1 MSAVNTV
8 SSGGSSGA
16 RGRVFRGSTVLL
28 LCCFFAVAVICPL
41 IRMLLNLGQADIPAL
56 LSSSAVGEAVLHS
69 VIVSLTSTV
78 IAILIAAVAAWC
90 MTRTRV
96 WLKAVFGVCILLPM
110 LIPSISHG
118 MGLIILFG
126 SNGSLTKLLGLSGGI
141 YGFVGIVVGSVMYA
155 FPVAYIMISDILRYE
170 DGTPYD
176 AAAALGL
183 SKPRRFSAITM
194 PYMRKPMISVVF
206 AVFTMIVTDYGVPL
220 MVGGMY
226 KTLPVLMYEE
236 VIGGQNFGKGSFF
249 GLILLVPA
257 VAAFFID
264 MFCKSDKRSGSIA
277 RPFDLRHNRARDIIA
292 LVLLLLLSI
301 CVVYPIISFVA
312 ITFTKSYPYDLTFTM
327 KNVANT
333 FRKGAAGYLVNSIV
347 IAFFTALLGTAVAFI
362 SACFTA
368 RGTGRSS
375 RLLHLLSIMP
385 LAIPGIVLGLS
396 YALFFSGSFI
406 YRTLFI
412 LILANTIHF
421 FSSPYL
427 MIYNSI
433 AKLNPNLEATAA
445 SLGISRLR
453 LTLDI
458 FLPQTRTTL
467 VEMFSYFF
475 VNSMMTISAVAF
487 LADLKTKPIALLIPQ
502 FEAQMLLEASAFV
515 SLLILA
521 VNLLMKGAVYLIK
534 RLSARRTEK
543 AARAAA

>member
-1 MSAVNTV
+1 
-8 SSGGSSGA
+8 
-16 RGRVFRGSTVLL
+16 
-28 LCCFFAVAVICPL
+28 
-41 IRMLLNLGQADIPAL
+41 MLLNLGQADIPAL

-176 AAAALGL
+176 AAAVLGL

-427 MIYNSI
+427 MIYNSM